1 MERTH
6 YMVDGLANENMKT
19 QVKNALEKIDGVN
32 NVCVNVLKIQVIL
45 FIKIKIKFLQLLREF
60 YFFNYLLFYV
70 NVLLTFNY
78 FHIKSSVSRTIKFT
92 EVNILPHS

>member
-32 NVCVNVLKIQVIL
+32 NVCVDLARGSVEVIYNSPATQL
-45 FIKIKIKFLQLLREF
+45 EIKQCIE
-60 YFFNYLLFYV
+60 NTGHPV
-70 NVLLTFNY
+70 
-78 FHIKSSVSRTIKFT
+78 H
-92 EVNILPHS
+92 